1 MNKFSIIDELFLRS
15 VLRYKIKVRLNFKVL
30 NDINNSNYIWIN
42 IFVIIIGK
50 TISKWLNTFR
60 EKKFLIF
67 LVYI

>member
-50 TISKWLNTFR
+50 TIFKMV
-60 EKKFLIF
+60 E
-67 LVYI
+67 YI